1 MLLELVAS
9 LFLFCL
15 VVVGLAWP
23 LAARLA
29 LDPAEKLIAS
39 TVLSL
44 LAAYLFAFA
53 IYCFDLPDTA
63 FLALPLIAAGGVIT
77 GRRAFASVLA
87 DSDARALVI
96 GQLLLIGWCTGWLFF
111 IASYSGGGW
120 TSDWFEHWERT
131 RFFLDHWPRD
141 AQFLGLYVLPARP
154 PLANLVTGA
163 LLAVTPGDF
172 AHYQLFTTLLN
183 SLAFLPAAL
192 LVCRFHSRSSSGA
205 PAGARAAVTV
215 LAVLLMLNPSFVENA
230 TFAWTKLIAVF
241 FILSGL
247 YFFLR
252 TLDAGPP
259 RAAGPLCAAALAAG
273 ILTHYSAG
281 PYVLLLALAWL
292 VLPRSRWR
300 DAAYW
305 RQTALLGAIGGLLL
319 ATWFGWSLA
328 VYGAPTTLLSNSSVT
343 VKDAQS
349 GNQLLKIALN
359 LRDTLVPH
367 FLRPLDGTLIAQ
379 QSRWGYWHDW
389 FFQLYQLNLFFVFG
403 SVAWL
408 GLIRELVR
416 GWSAAAPRS
425 RWFWAIFS
433 GGVILLGVAVHGARD
448 HWGLAHICLQGIVV
462 LGLAYLAARW
472 ATLGRGWRR
481 MLIAG
486 AVLDFGL
493 GIALHF
499 AVQSY
504 ALDRW
509 LTPDRPPEAILRS
522 YSETSLM
529 NAAGKMLHHLGF
541 FRDKFS
547 LPAALV
553 LALLAGVLTLAVVRA
568 ARRPG

>member
-29 LDPAEKLIAS
+29 LDPAEKLVAS
-39 TVLSL
+39 VVLSL
-44 LAAYLFAFA
+44 LAAYLLAFV
-53 IYCFDLPDTA
+53 IYLLGLPVAT
-63 FLALPLIAAGGVIT
+63 FWLLPVLAAAGLIT
-77 GRRAFASVLA
+77 GRTALIAT
-87 DSDARALVI
+87 ARDPGARGLLV
-96 GQLLLIGWCTGWLFF
+96 GQLLVSGWCTGWLWF

-141 AQFLGLYVLPARP
+141 ARFLGLYVLPARP

-172 AHYQLFTTLLN
+172 AHYQLFTTLFN
-183 SLAFLPAAL
+183 SLAFLPAAR
-192 LVCRFHSRSSSGA
+192 LVCRFHSRSGSGA

-292 VLPRSRWR
+292 VLPRSRWP
-300 DAAYW
+300 DAAFW
-305 RQTALLGAIGGLLL
+305 RQTARLGAIGGLLL

-328 VYGAPTTLLSNSSVT
+328 VYGAHTTLLSNSSVT

-367 FLRPLDGTLIAQ
+367 FLRPLDGALIAQ

-408 GLIRELVR
+408 VLIRELVR
-416 GWSAAAPRS
+416 GWPAAAPRS
-425 RWFWAIFS
+425 RWFWALFS
-433 GGVILLGVAVHGARD
+433 GGVILLGVAAHGARD

-472 ATLGRGWRR
+472 ATLGRGWRI
-481 MLIAG
+481 LLLAG
-486 AVLDFGL
+486 AAVDFCL
-493 GIALHF
+493 GIVLHF

-553 LALLAGVLTLAVVRA
+553 LALLAGVLTLALVRA